1 MSAIDRALFGLELKL
16 TGFVNPLEGENA
28 VADDAMNI
36 KREGT

>member
-1 MSAIDRALFGLELKL
+1 VSAIDRALFGLEL

-28 VADDAMNI
+28 AADDAKNI